1 MKLIVKEMPAR
12 QKFYQLVDAACY
24 ARLGCS
30 MHDLPDFP
38 YSDYYD
44 DEIASHEEMV
54 NAADMCIEDLVLELK
69 NDCEGYWL

>member
-1 MKLIVKEMPAR
+1 MKLIIKEMPMR

-24 ARLGCS
+24 ARMGCS

-44 DEIASHEEMV
+44 DQITSHEEMV
-54 NAADMCIEDLVLELK
+54 NAADMCVEDLSLEIA
-69 NDCEGYWL
+69 NDYGPIWM

>member
-1 MKLIVKEMPAR
+1 MKLKEMLPR
-12 QKFYQLVDAACY
+12 QKFYQLVDAAGY

-44 DEIASHEEMV
+44 DEIMSHEEMV
-54 NAADMCIEDLVLELK
+54 SAADMCVEDLVLELK
-69 NDCEGYWL
+69 NDCEPYWL